1 MNLYPD
7 SKKWVLNELINPN
20 INQVTEKLDFLN
32 KIIPSYNDNLFK
44 DYSYV
49 KLLEG
54 FNKFLPVP
62 NLDYER
68 SESEDWY
75 KEVKSIIQAGV
86 VFFKGN
92 LMFNLKASCYDV
104 CAILLICK
112 KLKEE
117 KITYLEYPEIFIK
130 NILVELNDSFLS
142 NNDYLHYPYLVD
154 FFSYNTVLDDKYME
168 EYCVLSH
175 LDNAYYEENN
185 ISLSLFL
192 NGGYYSYLFYNEEF
206 KSMTYRSAQEEE
218 ITQLDDYIINNVD
231 FKKDLFK
238 YNANALSYRNEW
250 ITDRDTVILAVK
262 NDGSALQFAS
272 DDLKSDR
279 EVVLAAVKND
289 GSALQ
294 FASDDLR
301 SAREVVLAAVKNN
314 GYALEYASYDLTSD
328 REVVLVAINKNSMAL
343 QFTDDDLKND
353 RNFIMKA
360 IKELDMGYILFNAG
374 ETLKSDREVLLVAI
388 KSYQGAFH
396 FASEHLKTDIN
407 FIRRCIL
414 ANHGVYDV
422 IPEYFKE
429 DKIIKIIYWF
439 KKIFS

>member
-1 MNLYPD
+1 
-7 SKKWVLNELINPN
+7 
-20 INQVTEKLDFLN
+20 
-32 KIIPSYNDNLFK
+32 
-44 DYSYV
+44 
-49 KLLEG
+49 
-54 FNKFLPVP
+54 
-62 NLDYER
+62 
-68 SESEDWY
+68 
-75 KEVKSIIQAGV
+75 
-86 VFFKGN
+86 
-92 LMFNLKASCYDV
+92 
-104 CAILLICK
+104 LLICK

-279 EVVLAAVKND
+279 EVVLAAVKN
-289 GSALQ
+289 
-294 FASDDLR
+294 
-301 SAREVVLAAVKNN
+301 N